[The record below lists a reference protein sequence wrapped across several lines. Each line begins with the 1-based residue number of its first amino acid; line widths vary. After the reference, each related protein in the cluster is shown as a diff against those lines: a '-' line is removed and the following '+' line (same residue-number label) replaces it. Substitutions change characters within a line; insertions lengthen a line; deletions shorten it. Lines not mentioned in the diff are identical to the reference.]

1 MKISRYA
8 KMPREHWIS
17 LPDLPDITCEGSET
31 PVLQAESSRCCAY
44 GKVVSDEIRAY
55 EAGKQECIA
64 VSVRSFVTIE
74 DTIDICEILDMNHL
88 QKDIRRVH
96 FTVNYMKMRQR
107 SRVNEVED
115 GRGEAR

>member
-1 MKISRYA
+1 M
-8 KMPREHWIS
+8 
-17 LPDLPDITCEGSET
+17 
-31 PVLQAESSRCCAY
+31 
-44 GKVVSDEIRAY
+44 VSDEIRAY

-64 VSVRSFVTIE
+64 VLVRSFVIIE

-96 FTVNYMKMRQR
+96 FKVNYMKMRQR